1 MTDHA
6 SVESE
11 SRADPH
17 LCGGE
22 SPGPQP
28 LCPHCGEVLTQ
39 GTAVLTSG
47 MIPGAAYC
55 CIHCRMLYTPDLKLF
70 ARLVG

>member
-1 MTDHA
+1 MRDRA
-6 SVESE
+6 SVERE
-11 SRADPH
+11 SRADPRPH
-17 LCGGE
+17 GE
-22 SPGPQP
+22 ETPSRGP

-55 CIHCRMLYTPDLKLF
+55 CTDCRILYTLDLKLF
-70 ARLVG
+70 ARIVG

>member
-1 MTDHA
+1 MTDRA
-6 SVESE
+6 SVVRE
-11 SRADPH
+11 SRADPR
-17 LCGGE
+17 LCGEE
-22 SPGPQP
+22 SLGPQP

-47 MIPGAAYC
+47 MMPGAAYC
-55 CIHCRMLYTPDLKLF
+55 CTDCRMLYTPDLKLF